1 MVKVHTTVNKFA
13 GKRSKKTKAEK
24 AIEGIMKDFRQMQ
37 EEADKRFQDWE
48 DERWK
53 REMEVEERRRREDR
67 EHELLL
73 MQMMVQCRAPP
84 QPSLYPS
91 FDFPTHHQTYHFS
104 PPSSSPQQSPDT

>member
-1 MVKVHTTVNKFA
+1 MHSIVNNFA
-13 GKRSKKTKAEK
+13 AKRSKKTKAER
-24 AIEGIMKDFRQMQ
+24 AIEGIMSDFRKMQ
-37 EEADKRFQDWE
+37 EEADQKFREWE

-104 PPSSSPQQSPDT
+104 PPSSSPQQSPNT